1 MLHLHP
7 VPLARH
13 QIAPSYSRRRYNRPR
28 SRSYLSGVNRN
39 RRMEGSDS
47 NKKIEKAVDISESTK
62 STFVPSNLKNVSTN
76 LISKVETIISDD
88 IPDEEQLR
96 LLFGFSKFDSTK
108 CKIVQDNLTIAATG
122 ACRKDTKH
130 EYRQYMNRL
139 EGFNRP
145 LDKR

>member
-1 MLHLHP
+1 M
-7 VPLARH
+7 V
-13 QIAPSYSRRRYNRPR
+13 
-28 SRSYLSGVNRN
+28 
-39 RRMEGSDS
+39 
-47 NKKIEKAVDISESTK
+47 EKAVHISESTK
-62 STFVPSNLKNVSTN
+62 STIVPSNLKNVSTN

-108 CKIVQDNLTIAATG
+108 GKIVQDNLTIAAAG
-122 ACRKDTKH
+122 ACPKDTKR

-139 EGFNRP
+139 GGFNRP